1 MKKLMIIAFFFAIF
15 TLSNL
20 QAQEVSQPAKP
31 DYWGTFCL
39 VSQTIG
45 DTNYFKIDLSQLP
58 SEFEK
63 VYFKFYYI
71 EQDVFHAQIKSY
83 NIEKGEAS
91 IAVPKKYTIEDYRHF
106 MANMKKMTQTANYN
120 FTVAEKENY
129 ILTHKEAK

>member
-71 EQDVFHAQIKSY
+71 EQDVFLAQIKSY